1 MDFIPLT
8 RREEILYQE
17 LIDTQIKLSEKSIEV
32 KRLTKEL
39 NKKDKE
45 KNFLYN
51 LHELNKKV
59 VYESINHPINWLIL
73 FR

>member
-8 RREEILYQE
+8 RREEILYKE
-17 LIDTQIKLSEKSIEV
+17 LMDTQIELSQKNIEI
-32 KRLTKEL
+32 KRLTREL

-45 KNFLYN
+45 KDFLFN

-59 VYESINHPINWLIL
+59 VYESINHPIN
-73 FR
+73 

>member
-8 RREEILYQE
+8 RREEILYKE
-17 LIDTQIKLSEKSIEV
+17 LMNTQIELSQKNIEV
-32 KRLTKEL
+32 KRLTREL

-45 KNFLYN
+45 KDFLFN

-59 VYESINHPINWLIL
+59 IYESINHPLTN
-73 FR
+73 

>member
-8 RREEILYQE
+8 RREEILYKE
-17 LIDTQIKLSEKSIEV
+17 LMDTQIKLSQKNIEV
-32 KRLTKEL
+32 KRLTREL

-45 KNFLYN
+45 KDFLFN

-59 VYESINHPINWLIL
+59 IHESINHPIN
-73 FR
+73 

>member
-8 RREEILYQE
+8 KREEILYKE
-17 LIDTQIKLSEKSIEV
+17 LMDTQIELSKKNIEI
-32 KRLTKEL
+32 KRLTREL

-45 KNFLYN
+45 KDFLFN

-59 VYESINHPINWLIL
+59 IHESINHPIN
-73 FR
+73 